1 MVMGRPTLFTEEL
14 ALTICNR
21 IEDGESLRKICSD
34 DVMPN
39 RSSVNKW
46 LSENKNFSDQY
57 ARACVVRRENK
68 FDEMYTVAEDTED
81 VPRARLLVDVLKWQ
95 LSKEEPKK
103 YGDRL
108 DLTGETTVTHKYED
122 MTDEQLEAAITARK
136 DRLLTAD

>member
-14 ALTICNR
+14 ALVICSR
-21 IEDGESLRKICSD
+21 IEDGESLRKICLD
-34 DVMPN
+34 DTMPN

-46 LSENKNFSDQY
+46 LSENKDFSDQY

-68 FDEMYTVAEDTED
+68 FDEMYTVAEQTED

-103 YGDRL
+103 YGDKL
-108 DLTGETTVTHKYED
+108 D
-122 MTDEQLEAAITARK
+122 MTSNGEKIETNTIIFK
-136 DRLLTAD
+136 DFKNDPRSK